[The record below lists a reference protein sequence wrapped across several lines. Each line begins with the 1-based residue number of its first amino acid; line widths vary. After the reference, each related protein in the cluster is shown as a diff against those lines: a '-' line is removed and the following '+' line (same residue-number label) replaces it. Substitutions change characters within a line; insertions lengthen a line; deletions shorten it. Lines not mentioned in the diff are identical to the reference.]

1 MTVEFTLPD
10 LGENIETADVVGVL
24 VAEGQVIEEGQN
36 VLELET
42 DKAVVEL
49 PCPHAGRVLKVH
61 VQPGETVKV
70 GAPVLTLEKADTAER
85 EEAPVER
92 KPPPPSEKEKEDVA
106 QSPPAAEEPEPRS
119 PVEKERLPSVSP
131 AHEEDVVQP
140 PPAAEERPT
149 PAAPATRKLARD
161 LGVDLHQ
168 VSGSG
173 PGGRI
178 TADDVRAFVRK
189 NMQQRAAGGA
199 VPAGAPALPDFSR
212 WGPVERQPLSGIR
225 RKIAENLS
233 LAWQS
238 IPHVTQFDQAD
249 VTELEALRKR
259 SRESRPD
266 APGKVTMTVL
276 VLKAAV
282 LALKEYPQFNSTLD
296 AAASTLILKKYYHLG
311 VAVDTER
318 GLLVPVLR
326 DADRKSTR
334 ELAVELEALAEKAR
348 QRKLTVEEMRGGTFT
363 ITNLGGIG
371 GTAFSPIVNS
381 PEVAILGVARAKL
394 EPFVREGRLEQ
405 RLMMP
410 LSLSYDHRVI
420 DGADGARFLRRV
432 AEVLSEPFRL
442 LLEV

>member
-24 VAEGQVIEEGQN
+24 VAEGQVIEEGRN

-106 QSPPAAEEPEPRS
+106 QPPPAAEEPEPRS
-119 PVEKERLPSVSP
+119 PVEKERPSSVP
-131 AHEEDVVQP
+131 PPPEEDVAQS

-178 TADDVRAFVRK
+178 IADDVRAFVRK

-199 VPAGAPALPDFSR
+199 VPAGAPSLPDFSR

-225 RKIAENLS
+225 RRIAENLS
-233 LAWQS
+233 LAWQT

-282 LALKEYPQFNSTLD
+282 IALKEYPQFNSTLD

-348 QRKLTVEEMRGGTFT
+348 QRKLAVEEMRGGTFT

-410 LSLSYDHRVI
+410 LALSYDHRVI